1 MRTLFSRV
9 RAAMLGV
16 AFVFTALA
24 LPACANLGL
33 GGGDEPN
40 VSPRWAVFKAAD
52 TVEPVITEVTAMLA
66 AGVISDNVADDIAE
80 HGPTIQRIIAAYFD
94 GAEACVVNAGA
105 LVTEA
110 GSTRECEKSTL
121 LALYKSL
128 DGEIIAW
135 MLSASAAGD
144 TDAAATIGAAR
155 LVISLVPKPVAGG
168 GSFTGGPGYR
178 DEPDVPLSLFQARR
192 ASLKADFELMLAAA
206 AARAGK

>member
-1 MRTLFSRV
+1 MRS
-9 RAAMLGV
+9 MI
-16 AFVFTALA
+16 ALA
-24 LPACANLGL
+24 RVCALVSASIILPGCASLGL

-40 VSPRWAVFKAAD
+40 VSPRWAVFSAAD
-52 TVEPVITEVTAMLA
+52 TIEPVLSEVTAMLA

-80 HGPTIQRIIAAYFD
+80 HGPTVQRIIAAYFD
-94 GAEACVVNAGA
+94 GAEACVVTGGA

-110 GSTRECEKSTL
+110 GASRECEKSTL

-128 DGEIIAW
+128 DGEIITW
-135 MLSASAAGD
+135 MISASAKGD

-168 GSFTGGPGYR
+168 PFPGYR

-206 AARAGK
+206 AARASK